1 MKDSPGEMYA
11 LAVVLTMLALTA
23 VVLRCYARRIKK
35 QSLGWDDYTITLALC
50 IPLSLNWTGLGGNN
64 FQCID
69 ENMMYLAQAFSDVI
83 TDIMI
88 LAIPLP
94 CIWALQMSTKR
105 KLAVCGVFLLGALT
119 VAASVTRLVF
129 TYKIAAA
136 TLTGD
141 MDLTYLLTPIVYWPM
156 VESSL
161 GIVGACLPS
170 MRPVVTDGFV
180 GSLWT
185 MLSSSSIWERSRS
198 GSKGSPKMLGD
209 LEGNPLNSSMEE
221 LKLRGLKS
229 IKISQRQSFPS

>member
-1 MKDSPGEMYA
+1 MTCGRIFRGEIIIKAIWTMIS
-11 LAVVLTMLALTA
+11 VVIVWTVAFFFANML
-23 VVLRCYARRIKK
+23 
-35 QSLGWDDYTITLALC
+35 QC

-69 ENMMYLAQAFSDVI
+69 ENMMYLGQAFSDVI
-83 TDIMI
+83 TDVMI
-88 LAIPLP
+88 LSMPLP
-94 CIWALQMSTKR
+94 CIWALQMSK
-105 KLAVCGVFLLGALT
+105 KCKVAICGVFLLGALT

-170 MRPVVTDGFV
+170 MRPVFTEGF
-180 GSLWT
+180 
-185 MLSSSSIWERSRS
+185 LSGLRSILSPSSIWERSRN
-198 GSKGSPKMLGD
+198 GSKQSPNLIED
-209 LEGNPLNSSMEE
+209 LESNRSDSSMEE
-221 LKLRGLKS
+221 LRLKMKGS
-229 IKISQRQSFPS
+229 KVPKVSQRPYSLYDSTL